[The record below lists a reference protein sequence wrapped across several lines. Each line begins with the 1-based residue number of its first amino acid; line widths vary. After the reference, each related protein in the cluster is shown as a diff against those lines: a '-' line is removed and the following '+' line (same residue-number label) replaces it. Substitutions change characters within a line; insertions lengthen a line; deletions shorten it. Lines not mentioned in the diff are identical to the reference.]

1 LTCRG
6 ELATVCRGSRMEGLR
21 SIVGQVH
28 AVGVL
33 RRALVS
39 ERLAQAYLFEGPA
52 GVGKTTTARALMQA
66 LACEGRPG
74 EGCGACGPCQKIDAG
89 VHPDLVQVG
98 LLEEKRDI
106 VIAQV
111 RDVVLRCAFR
121 PHESPRRLVIVDPAD
136 RMNVSAANALL
147 KTLEEPPEATHFVLV
162 SSAPSRLPITIRS
175 RCQRLRFAPLQADLI
190 AAQLERESAVAPDQA
205 RFDAALAG
213 GSLGRALALAG
224 GEVGERRE
232 AADRLH
238 ALELGRDVAASFAA
252 TAELGRDREAL
263 AEILEVLRL
272 LYRDALL
279 VNEGLAA
286 AAPLVNADRVADVER
301 IAAASSP
308 LGLRRRLRAVAE
320 AEDALQANVNGQL
333 LLDHMLLKLR
343 ESEGL
348 R

>member
-1 LTCRG
+1 
-6 ELATVCRGSRMEGLR
+6 MEGLR
-21 SIVGQVH
+21 SIVGQAH
-28 AVGVL
+28 AVAVL
-33 RRALVS
+33 RRALTS

-52 GVGKTTTARALMQA
+52 GVGKATTARALMQA
-66 LACEGRPG
+66 LACDAQRGD
-74 EGCGACGPCQKIDAG
+74 GCGACGPCQKIDAG
-89 VHPDLVQVG
+89 THPDLLQVG
-98 LLEEKRDI
+98 ILEEKRDI

-111 RDVVLRCAFR
+111 RDVVLRCAYR
-121 PHESPRRLVIVDPAD
+121 PHEAPRRLVIVDPAD

-162 SSAPSRLPITIRS
+162 SDAPSRLPITIRS
-175 RCQRLRFAPLQADLI
+175 RCQRLRFAPLTPEVI
-190 AAQLERESAVAPDQA
+190 AAHLEREAGVGPDQA

-213 GSLGRALALAG
+213 GSLGRARALAG

-232 AADRLH
+232 TAERLH
-238 ALELGRDVAASFAA
+238 ALAARRDVATTFAA

-263 AEILEVLRL
+263 AEILELLRL

-279 VNEGLAA
+279 VREGLAEV
-286 AAPLVNADRVADVER
+286 APLVNADRGAAVEE

-320 AEDALQANVNGQL
+320 AESALQGNVNGQL
-333 LLDHMLLKLR
+333 LLDRMVLKLG
-343 ESEGL
+343 ECEGA